1 MNGPRFKTRLS
12 LLTAERIATVLIWLC
27 VGFLGIVILHYGRR
41 VLVCDRF
48 VIRGDSMTPT
58 LTSGEKVW
66 VRKYLMGPRIYTHF
80 DFSEEEPLRCIRL
93 PGLRRLR
100 AGDIAVFNSPD
111 GWGHLDTLAFQLNY
125 VYAKRCLGA
134 AGDTIGARNSHYY
147 SSGADPTG
155 IPSERE
161 DLLRSCPDSLLR
173 SVGGFEMGHFA
184 GEYDNWTI
192 KDFGPLVVPSR
203 GMSVRMDSIAVSH
216 YAKVICYE
224 TGSRPEWRDGLA
236 MLGDEP
242 VPAYT
247 FQKNWCFF
255 VGDNVVDSRDCRY
268 LGFVPE
274 EFVVG
279 IVVKHG

>member
-1 MNGPRFKTRLS
+1 MKKENLS
-12 LLTAERIATVLIWLC
+12 EYRVVALIVSVLIWLC

-58 LTSGEKVW
+58 LTTGEKVW

-192 KDFGPLVVPSR
+192 KDFGPLVVPAQ
-203 GMSVRMDSIAVSH
+203 GMTIQLDSVNTLH
-216 YAKVICYE
+216 YAKAIEYE
-224 TGSRPEWRDGLA
+224 TGSRPEWQDGQAWLA
-236 MLGDEP
+236 CKP
-242 VPAYT
+242 VSKYT
-247 FQKNWCFF
+247 FRKDWYFF
-255 VGDNVVDSRDCRY
+255 VGDNVLNSRDCRY

-279 IVVKHG
+279 IVKRKR